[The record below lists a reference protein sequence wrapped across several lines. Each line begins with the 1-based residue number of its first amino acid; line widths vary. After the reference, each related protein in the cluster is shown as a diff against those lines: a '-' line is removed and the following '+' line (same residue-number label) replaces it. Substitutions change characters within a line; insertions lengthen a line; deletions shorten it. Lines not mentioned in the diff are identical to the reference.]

1 MELIIGGAYQGK
13 LTYAREKYGLKDT
26 DIYTCAEDGKL
37 DASFRCIRRLEEY
50 VLGCLRSGTEPCG
63 AFREDAVLICRDIS
77 AGIVPMDPE
86 QRAWREAVGRYL
98 SALAAQADS
107 VTRVFC
113 GLPQKL
119 K

>member
-1 MELIIGGAYQGK
+1 MDLIIGGAYQGK
-13 LTYAREKYGLKDT
+13 LSYAREKYGLTDA
-26 DIYTCAEDGKL
+26 DIYTCSKDGGL
-37 DASFRCIRRLEEY
+37 DSSVRCIRRLEEY
-50 VLGCLRSGTEPCG
+50 VWGCLRKGVEPTVD
-63 AFREDAVLICRDIS
+63 FREDAILISRDIS

-98 SALAAQADS
+98 SALAARADT

-113 GLPQKL
+113 GLPQRL

>member
-13 LTYAREKYGLKDT
+13 LTYAREKYALKDT
-26 DIYTCAEDGKL
+26 DIYTCTEDGEL
-37 DASFRCIRRLEEY
+37 DATKRCIRHLEEY
-50 VLGCLRSGTEPCG
+50 VLGCLRKGVEPTKK
-63 AFREDAVLICRDIS
+63 FKKNAVLICRDIS

-98 SALAAQADS
+98 SALAAQADT

-113 GLPQKL
+113 GLSQQL

>member
-13 LTYAREKYGLKDT
+13 LTYAREKYGLKDK
-26 DIYTCAEDGKL
+26 DIYTCGEDGNVDL
-37 DASFRCIRRLEEY
+37 SARCVRHLEEY
-50 VLGCLRSGTEPCG
+50 VWGCLHRGTEPTLN
-63 AFREDAVLICRDIS
+63 FRRDAVLITRDIS

-98 SALAAQADS
+98 SALAARS
-107 VTRVFC
+107 ETVTRVFC
-113 GLPQKL
+113 GLPQQL

>member
-1 MELIIGGAYQGK
+1 MDLIIGGAYQGK
-13 LTYAREKYGLKDT
+13 LTYAREKYGLRDEE
-26 DIYTCAEDGKL
+26 IYTCGEDGEL
-37 DASFRCIRRLEEY
+37 DSSMRCIRRLEEY
-50 VLGCLRSGTEPCG
+50 VWGCQKKGVEPSMD
-63 AFREDAVLICRDIS
+63 FREDAVLISRDIS

-98 SALAAQADS
+98 SALAAKADT

>member
-13 LTYAREKYGLKDT
+13 LTFAREKYGLKDT
-26 DIYTCAEDGKL
+26 DIFTCTEDGEL
-37 DASFRCIRRLEEY
+37 DLSARCIRRLEEY
-50 VLGCLRSGTEPCG
+50 VWGCMKKGVEPTKE
-63 AFREDAVLICRDIS
+63 FRRDAVLISRDIS

-98 SALAAQADS
+98 SALAARSDT
-107 VTRVFC
+107 VTRIFC
-113 GLPQKL
+113 GLPQQL

>member
-13 LTYAREKYGLKDT
+13 LTYAREKYGLTDK
-26 DIYTCAEDGKL
+26 DIYTCGEDGELNKS
-37 DASFRCIRRLEEY
+37 ARCIRRLEEY
-50 VLGCLRSGTEPCG
+50 VWGCRKKGVEPTLD
-63 AFREDAVLICRDIS
+63 FREDAVLISRDIS

-98 SALAAQADS
+98 SALASRADT
-107 VTRVFC
+107 VTRIFC
-113 GLPQKL
+113 GLPQQL

>member
-13 LTYAREKYGLKDT
+13 LTYAREKYGLKDE
-26 DIYTCAEDGKL
+26 DIYTCGEDGEL
-37 DASFRCIRRLEEY
+37 DLSARCIRRLEEY
-50 VLGCLRSGTEPCG
+50 VWGCMKKGAEPSLD
-63 AFREDAVLICRDIS
+63 FREDAVLISRDVS
-77 AGIVPMDPE
+77 AGVVPMDPE

-98 SALAAQADS
+98 SALASRADT

-113 GLPQKL
+113 GLPQRL

>member
-13 LTYAREKYGLKDT
+13 LTYAREKYALKDT
-26 DIYTCAEDGKL
+26 DICTCTAEEEPDV
-37 DASFRCIRRLEEY
+37 SRRCIRRLEEY
-50 VLGCLRSGTEPCG
+50 VLGCLRRGEEPTLK
-63 AFREDAVLICRDIS
+63 FKKNAVLICRDIS
-77 AGIVPMDPE
+77 AGIVPIDPE

-98 SALAAQADS
+98 SALAARADT

-113 GLPQKL
+113 GLPQQL